1 MVRSTRVE
9 LVVGV
14 AARQLL
20 MLARLP
26 FRHDR
31 MVWSR
36 RQEVYLHGPLARR
49 HLRAF
54 AVPPQRDWSL
64 RDGSNVQPCACR
76 AGALPLSYAGR
87 WYRDKDLNLASLL
100 QRQLS
105 YR

>member
-31 MVWSR
+31 MGLV
-36 RQEVYLHGPLARR
+36 
-49 HLRAF
+49 
-54 AVPPQRDWSL
+54 
-64 RDGSNVQPCACR
+64 
-76 AGALPLSYAGR
+76 ALT
-87 WYRDKDLNLASLL
+87 KDLNLASLL
-100 QRQLS
+100 QGQLS